1 MAAVRGDHDT
11 LLPRVAKVA
20 LGTQVEEVVP
30 VALDSHHYPDLAG
43 GVMKMEHILG
53 NLGAGLAIVHQILTQ
68 TIIVVRR
75 TIVS

>member
-1 MAAVRGDHDT
+1 MAAVRGDHDA

-53 NLGAGLAIVHQILTQ
+53 NLGAGLSASNSDTN
-68 TIIVVRR
+68 
-75 TIVS
+75 SYYC